1 MRNKEDKKMKYK
13 EFEEQVEVWG
23 RKHGYATR
31 VIFEDFNTYIEVG
44 TGNDAFI
51 VAHVSNI
58 YMFTLETRWNY
69 STKITNHARGELFDI
84 LVDLAKTP
92 PGDRKDEKRFIIPL
106 PELVTTD
113 GKQQYL
119 THKDCKFFAS
129 RRDETLRQ
137 TWKEEHLKFV
147 PEVYRQFAVEFDEGK
162 ENK

>member
-1 MRNKEDKKMKYK
+1 MTYK

-69 STKITNHARGELFDI
+69 STKIRIQARGELFDI

-106 PELVTTD
+106 PGLVTTD

-119 THKDCKFFAS
+119 TKNISYFAS
-129 RRDETLRQ
+129 RRDKKVRQ
-137 TWKEEHLKFV
+137 TWKEEHLKHV
-147 PEVYRQFAVEFDEGK
+147 PEIYRQFAVEFDEEGVLK
-162 ENK
+162 